1 MTGKV
6 DDKSLDG
13 AAETPFMVATEQSS
27 EKPANK
33 TVEKEKERANG
44 LEESAGPSP
53 ELSAPLLS
61 RGILEW
67 LTKFMVLASKRVLA
81 YKDLFDIEPRYNA
94 DVIGPTIDKMLEDA
108 KKAYAASHKHPSEDP
123 VTGSI
128 DEGLKIVL
136 RNKLLYAVYAVMRR
150 QWFFGAVG
158 CFLAAVAGIM
168 SPVVLQFVIR
178 HLQDTSA
185 PAWKGYMLCVLL
197 FILQVV
203 QSISLNTYRKIN
215 TGIGIGLKSAI
226 MNVVF
231 RKSLRLSSVSRQ
243 EYANGKIMNFISMDA
258 QVLEYVGHTI
268 HGIWAIP
275 LQVIAMSAVIVV
287 YLGYGG
293 AVGVSFML
301 CVALSQQ
308 FIMKKIFKFE
318 SLALKATDAR
328 VRLCSEMIAGMKII
342 KLFAWE
348 DSFLSRIKDL
358 RETELIRQFKVTV
371 FSAIFYGLTY
381 VIPSLV
387 AIVSFSVFSVIPGNT
402 LSPEIVF
409 PALAL
414 INLLRVPMMEL
425 PQTITLVIEAYVTIG
440 RISRFL
446 AAPELDPSAQP
457 ANGDG
462 GNVAITISVSVK
474 FVIPKNAT
482 FVWEEWSGPT
492 ENKDDESNQDATKKE
507 DKSAIATSK
516 SDEKTMPP
524 SESAETL
531 VSTSTAEEVLI
542 RPQSQTSSTLID
554 ITFEVERNL
563 LTAIVGPVGS
573 GKSSLLQ
580 AILGEM
586 PKSKGSVDIF
596 GRIAYSPQQ
605 GWLLNT
611 SLKENILFGAPLDQD
626 RYERV
631 LWACALDKD
640 ILQFPDGDQTE
651 VGERGVTLSGGQAAR
666 VNLARS
672 LYSDADILLLDDP
685 LAAVDAHVG
694 KHIFENA
701 ISGPL
706 IQGRTVVLVTHQ
718 LHFLPNVDRICYLEG
733 GTILESGTFS
743 TLLSNGARF
752 SKLMAEYG
760 GVSELTEDV
769 SSPTTSTTN
778 LNYKKAKDTDKK
790 EPLDDEK
797 TPKALMV
804 QEEREEGAVRLY
816 HYRIY
821 LYASGGANTFNL
833 TNGQYIGYYS
843 LLGIIQGIGA
853 AILAVLVTYAGLKGA
868 RVLHSRAL
876 NRMAHAPMSF
886 FDTNP
891 IGRIINRFSRD
902 VAEVDRWLALILRG
916 SLNLWSSV
924 LCNVVLIGYVVPAV
938 FAIVLPIV
946 PIYYY
951 IQKFY
956 RNASRELKRLEAI
969 GRSPLFSQ
977 FSETLMGL
985 PTVRAFGST
994 SRFIFKNQE
1003 LINVANRPTLLRNYV
1018 DIWVSIRAEFFVAII
1033 CLAVS
1038 CMGLGFRVNPA
1049 LLGLSV
1055 GYTLTLTSSL
1065 NFALRLVSEVEGRMN
1080 SVE

>member
-1 MTGKV
+1 QDFSTVHIIHLSQQLKKKKMTGSMKEPV
-6 DDKSLDG
+6 VEGEAPFLVSTDAKDELQKGTSV
-13 AAETPFMVATEQSS
+13 AAG
-27 EKPANK
+27 KPQD
-33 TVEKEKERANG
+33 V
-44 LEESAGPSP
+44 
-53 ELSAPLLS
+53 
-61 RGILEW
+61 
-67 LTKFMVLASKRVLA
+67 
-81 YKDLFDIEPRYNA
+81 FDIEPRCDADILGPAIDRILEDGKTSYNA
-94 DVIGPTIDKMLEDA
+94 S
-108 KKAYAASHKHPSEDP
+108 KKKGASDGHF
-123 VTGSI
+123 TGCI
-128 DEGLKIVL
+128 DEGLKVVL
-136 RNKLLYAVYAVMRR
+136 RKKLLFAIFTVMKR

-185 PAWKGYMLCVLL
+185 PAWKGYMLCILL
-197 FILQVV
+197 FTLQVV
-203 QSISLNTYRKIN
+203 QSLSLNTYRKIN
-215 TGIGIGLKSAI
+215 AGIAISLKSAL
-226 MNVVF
+226 MNVVY

-243 EYANGKIMNFISMDA
+243 EYANGRIMNLISTDA
-258 QVLEYVGHTI
+258 QMLEYFGHI
-268 HGIWAIP
+268 FHGIWSIP
-275 LQVIAMSAVIVV
+275 LQVIAMSAVIII

-293 AVGVSFML
+293 AAGVAFML
-301 CVALSQQ
+301 LIATSQH

-318 SLALKATDAR
+318 SLSLKATDAR
-328 VRLCSEMIAGMKII
+328 VRLCSEMISGMKII

-358 RETELIRQFKVTV
+358 RETELSRQFKVTI
-371 FSAIFYGLTY
+371 FSAIFYGFTY

-387 AIVSFSVFSVIPGNT
+387 AIVAFSVFSIIPGNS

-414 INLLRVPMMEL
+414 INLLRVPMVEL
-425 PQTITLVIEAYVTIG
+425 PDTISLAIEANITLG
-440 RISRFL
+440 RVARFL
-446 AAPELDPSAQP
+446 AAPELEATLQP
-457 ANGDG
+457 PLGGRDGDI
-462 GNVAITISVSVK
+462 AISVS
-474 FVIPKNAT
+474 NAT

-492 ENKDDESNQDATKKE
+492 ENMEEGDAKTDEAEELSPVDCSKD
-507 DKSAIATSK
+507 SK
-516 SDEKTMPP
+516 AKITEKTLQPAD
-524 SESAETL
+524 STETL
-531 VSTSTAEEVLI
+531 VSTSIAEEVLI
-542 RPQSQTSSTLID
+542 RPQSQTSSTLTD

-672 LYSDADILLLDDP
+672 LYSYADILLLDDP

-706 IQGRTVVLVTHQ
+706 TQGRTVVLVTHQ
-718 LHFLPNVDRICYLEG
+718 LHFLPNVDRVYYLEG

-743 TLLSNGARF
+743 NLLSNGARF
-752 SKLMAEYG
+752 SKLMSEYG
-760 GVSELTEDV
+760 GVSESNEDV
-769 SSPTTSTTN
+769 PSPSTPTAN
-778 LNYKKAKDTDKK
+778 LNYEKAIEANEKKS
-790 EPLDDEK
+790 LDDAK
-797 TPKALMV
+797 APKALMV

-821 LYASGGANTFNL
+821 IYASGGLAVWLTGLILALAMQGDRVLNDYWLVFWSANTFNL
-833 TNGQYIGYYS
+833 TNGQYIGFYA

-853 AILAVLVTYAGLKGA
+853 GILAVLVTYAGLKGS

-876 NRMAHAPMSF
+876 TRVAHAPMSF

-891 IGRIINRFSRD
+891 MGRIVNRFSRD
-902 VAEVDRWLALILRG
+902 VADIDRWLAIVIRG
-916 SLNLWSSV
+916 ALNLWSSV
-924 LCNVVLIGYVVPAV
+924 LCNLVLIGYVVPAV

-946 PIYYY
+946 PIYYF
-951 IQKFY
+951 IQKIY

-994 SRFIFKNQE
+994 DRFIFRNQQ
-1003 LINVANRPTLLRNYV
+1003 LINMANRPTLLRNYV

-1033 CLAVS
+1033 CLA
-1038 CMGLGFRVNPA
+1038 
-1049 LLGLSV
+1049 
-1055 GYTLTLTSSL
+1055 
-1065 NFALRLVSEVEGRMN
+1065 
-1080 SVE
+1080 